1 MFSHDP
7 DSKVDEVDFFF
18 MHPKHDGR
26 WDWPKKEGEKRVVS
40 KFIFYGP
47 CMPTPPTKEEE
58 AAIKEYKLYKNNIKK
73 MRRKEHTK
81 TIQNVYKYHTKH

>member
-7 DSKVDEVDFFF
+7 DSKVDEVDFFL

-26 WDWPKKEGEKRVVS
+26 WDWPKKEDEKRVVS

-47 CMPTPPTKEEE
+47 CMPTAPTKEEE

-73 MRRKEHTK
+73 MRQKEHTK